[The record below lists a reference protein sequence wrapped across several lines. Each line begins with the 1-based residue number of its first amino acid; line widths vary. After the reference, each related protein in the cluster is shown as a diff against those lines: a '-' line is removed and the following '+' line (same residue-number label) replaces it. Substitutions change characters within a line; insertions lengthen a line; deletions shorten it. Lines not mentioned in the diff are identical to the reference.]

1 MTDRPLLQARKHSE
15 RPHVLII
22 SDDASLT
29 TFLSEGLPLGG
40 FWTTVIA
47 SGLQALEIFRIR
59 QFDLIVL
66 DRELGSFSAQ
76 ELLRR
81 LRGRSD
87 RSGASAPRTSAP
99 VVLIS
104 EHPADL
110 SVGEMSALGVNRMF
124 HAPLELEEIVR
135 ELHAVFDEWRYA
147 FPDVPLSDDPL
158 RPNR

>member
-1 MTDRPLLQARKHSE
+1 MSDRPLLQARKHSE

-22 SDDASLT
+22 SDDASLA
-29 TFLSEGLPLGG
+29 TFLTEGLPLGG

-66 DRELGSFSAQ
+66 DWELGSFGAH

-81 LRGRSD
+81 LRGVSSRST
-87 RSGASAPRTSAP
+87 ASSPRTSAP

-110 SVGEMSALGVNRMF
+110 SEDETTSLGVNRMLQ
-124 HAPLELEEIVR
+124 APLELEEIVR

-158 RPNR
+158 RSNR

>member
-1 MTDRPLLQARKHSE
+1 MADRPLLQARKHSE

-66 DRELGSFSAQ
+66 DWELGSFSAH

-81 LRGRSD
+81 LRGISSRSNV
-87 RSGASAPRTSAP
+87 SSPRTGAP
-99 VVLIS
+99 VVAIT
-104 EHPADL
+104 EHPVDL
-110 SVGEMSALGVNRMF
+110 PEDERLLLGINRML

-158 RPNR
+158 RSNR